1 MCVKYVVLPYPPQ
14 NDKGKTALDYAVLY
28 SCDDCAALLRAAG
41 ATGSKK
47 NKVAAKAT
55 KDKKGKKDKKDKKA
69 TTKKDKESDTE
80 EGEAED
86 DAKETDALTGDDDDA
101 HKTAFPDTNDLSFF
115 GGACCCFMAVRLSH
129 V

>member
-1 MCVKYVVLPYPPQ
+1 MPRRRRRTRRARKARRIRRIRRPAKSTK
-14 NDKGKTALDYAVLY
+14 ND
-28 SCDDCAALLRAAG
+28 
-41 ATGSKK
+41 
-47 NKVAAKAT
+47 N
-55 KDKKGKKDKKDKKA
+55 
-69 TTKKDKESDTE
+69 ESDTE

>member
-55 KDKKGKKDKKDKKA
+55 KDKKGKKDKKDKKDKNNRKLKDA
-69 TTKKDKESDTE
+69 GKKGKMQES
-80 EGEAED
+80 A
-86 DAKETDALTGDDDDA
+86 
-101 HKTAFPDTNDLSFF
+101 
-115 GGACCCFMAVRLSH
+115 
-129 V
+129 